1 MRQVIFNQNSPISL
15 IFVMIS
21 EGNNTV
27 ITGSFVAIMMKNA
40 ASGPDRLS
48 IPAFSVYHARS
59 KNFHWRNWFELHLIS
74 GHSRKLRQSFPV
86 AVLSALAHGIE

>member
-15 IFVMIS
+15 IFVMIY

-27 ITGSFVAIMMKNA
+27 ITGSFVAIRMKSA

-74 GHSRKLRQSFPV
+74 GHSASSGSLFQLRFY
-86 AVLSALAHGIE
+86 LH

>member
-1 MRQVIFNQNSPISL
+1 
-15 IFVMIS
+15 MIS
-21 EGNNTV
+21 EGNNAV

-74 GHSRKLRQSFPV
+74 GYPASSGSLFQLRFY
-86 AVLSALAHGIE
+86 LH

>member
-15 IFVMIS
+15 IFVMIY

-74 GHSRKLRQSFPV
+74 GHPASSGSLFQLRFY
-86 AVLSALAHGIE
+86 LH

>member
-1 MRQVIFNQNSPISL
+1 LRQVIFNQNSPISL

-27 ITGSFVAIMMKNA
+27 ITGSLVAIMMKNA

-74 GHSRKLRQSFPV
+74 GHSASSGSLFQLRFY
-86 AVLSALAHGIE
+86 LH

>member
-15 IFVMIS
+15 IFVMIY

-59 KNFHWRNWFELHLIS
+59 KNFHWRNWFEPS
-74 GHSRKLRQSFPV
+74 FDQRAFRKLRQSFPV